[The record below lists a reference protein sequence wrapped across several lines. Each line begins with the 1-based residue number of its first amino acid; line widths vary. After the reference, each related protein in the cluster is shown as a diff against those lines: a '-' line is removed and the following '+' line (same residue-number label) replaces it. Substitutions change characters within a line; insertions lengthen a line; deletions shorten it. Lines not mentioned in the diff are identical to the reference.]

1 MCSPAAATPAKAYK
15 RCVTGE
21 GSITTKKSFRL
32 EFIRIWVL
40 IFIVRHR
47 PRDLVILGYYYK
59 GRGLSMYLQ
68 IQ

>member
-47 PRDLVILGYYYK
+47 PKEI
-59 GRGLSMYLQ
+59 
-68 IQ
+68 